1 MEIYNSEEQ
10 QVEAIKQWWS
20 ENGKSIIAG
29 TVLGLL
35 GLFGWRYYNDYRQG
49 QQEAA
54 STAYAQLMEQMQAG
68 GDAAIKAGEAFVAA
82 HKDTYGDLAALQ
94 LAAAAVAQNQ
104 LPLAVEQLKRV
115 ATASDNAELKPVA
128 TLRLARVLGAQG
140 DYAAALNLLDEL
152 KEASYAGLVAEVR
165 GDLFLMQGEKDQA
178 RTAYQAALAA
188 AGINGNP
195 AVMAKLDDLANAEDS
210 ADAKPQA

>member
-10 QVEAIKQWWS
+10 QVEAIKQWWA

-35 GLFGWRYYNDYRQG
+35 GLFGWRYYTEYREG
-49 QQEAA
+49 QQETA
-54 STAYAQLMEQMQAG
+54 SAEYAQLMEQMQAG
-68 GDAAIKAGEAFVAA
+68 GEAAIKAGSAFVAA

-94 LAAAAVAQNQ
+94 LASVAIAQEQ
-104 LPLAVEQLKRV
+104 LPLAAEQLKRV
-115 ATASDNAELKPVA
+115 ATTSANAELKPLA

-140 DYAAALNLLDEL
+140 EYAPALNLLDEL
-152 KEASYAGLVAEVR
+152 KEPAYTGLVAEVR
-165 GDLFLMQGEKDQA
+165 GDLFLLQGEKDKA

-195 AVMAKLDDLANAEDS
+195 AVTAKLDDLASAEDS